1 MMAVAKLE
9 GWALGAAA
17 LVLLGAGVYIA
28 KKGVAGAVAGA
39 VGAVGDA
46 AAGAVIGVGQVF
58 GIPATDADK
67 CQAAIASGDR
77 WRQSLDCP
85 AGTFIARAWQDLT
98 TSEGAAGRHAMNPD
112 GAINAPPPAH
122 PEWAMTGATGG
133 STDFNFPI

>member
-1 MMAVAKLE
+1 MGLAKLE

-17 LVLLGAGVYIA
+17 LVALGLGVYVA

-39 VGAVGDA
+39 VGAAGDA
-46 AAGAVIGVGQVF
+46 AAGAVIGIGQVF
-58 GIPATDADK
+58 GIPATDEDK

-85 AGTFIARAWQDLT
+85 AGTFIAQAWRDLT
-98 TSEGAAGRHAMNPD
+98 TSEGGSGRHETQPT
-112 GAINAPPPAH
+112 GAINAAPPAH
-122 PEWAMTGATGG
+122 PEWAMTGSTGG